1 MKDASEEKDGYKK
14 IAQGIN
20 DIVVK
25 CRMQYGDK
33 WPGMRA
39 RAREQLQMQV
49 TSDLNER
56 SVALATAMQ
65 AMDENNEDLAVVLV
79 AAAYDPE
86 KS

>member
-25 CRMQYGDK
+25 CRKQYGDK

-39 RAREQLQMQV
+39 RAREQLQRQV